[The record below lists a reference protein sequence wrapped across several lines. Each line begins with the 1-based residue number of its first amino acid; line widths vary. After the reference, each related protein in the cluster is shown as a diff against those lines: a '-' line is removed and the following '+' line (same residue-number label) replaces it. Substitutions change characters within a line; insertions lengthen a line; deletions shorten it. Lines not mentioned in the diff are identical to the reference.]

1 MRRIAFMNQKGGVGK
16 TTTVANLSAAL
27 AERGRR
33 VLAVDVDPQA
43 NLTTHLDQ
51 DVGEDGPT
59 VYEALTGRAP
69 VADAV
74 YETSTPGL
82 FLLPSSIDLSG
93 AEIEL
98 VQEMGRETLLREAL
112 EEYFRGLPEEDR
124 FDFLLIDCPPSLGL
138 LGLNALTTAEEVMIP
153 IQTQFF
159 AMKGMSKL
167 IEVIELVKRRLRP
180 SLELK
185 AIIPSMADLRTN
197 LTAEV
202 IGEIRRYF
210 GKKVTRTMIRVNV
223 TLAEAPSHGK
233 TILQYAGNS
242 RGAEDYRRL
251 AREILGELSPE
262 DEEELDLQA
271 ARVSRD
277 TMSFDDLSPIGGPV
291 DTGEPASRE
300 GSGE

>member
-16 TTTVANLSAAL
+16 TTTVANLAAAL

-33 VLAVDVDPQA
+33 VLAVDIDPQA
-43 NLTTHLDQ
+43 NLTTHMDQ
-51 DVGEDGPT
+51 GVEVEGPT
-59 VYEALTGRAP
+59 VYEVLTGRAE
-69 VADAV
+69 VKDAILT
-74 YETSTPGL
+74 TSTPGL
-82 FLLPSSIDLSG
+82 SLLPSSIDLSG

-112 EEYFRGLPEEDR
+112 EEYFRGLPEAER
-124 FDFLLIDCPPSLGL
+124 FEFLLIDCPPSLGL

-167 IEVIELVKRRLRP
+167 LEVIALVKRRLRP
-180 SLELK
+180 TLELT

-210 GKKVTRTMIRVNV
+210 GEKVTRTMIRVNV
-223 TLAEAPSHGK
+223 RLAEAPSHGK
-233 TILQYAGNS
+233 TVLQYDSHA

-251 AREILGELSPE
+251 AREILGELTAE
-262 DEEELDLQA
+262 DRAELDLQA
-271 ARVSRD
+271 SRVSRE
-277 TMSFDDLSPIGGPV
+277 TMSFDDLSPIGEQEG
-291 DTGEPASRE
+291 TGEPA
-300 GSGE
+300 